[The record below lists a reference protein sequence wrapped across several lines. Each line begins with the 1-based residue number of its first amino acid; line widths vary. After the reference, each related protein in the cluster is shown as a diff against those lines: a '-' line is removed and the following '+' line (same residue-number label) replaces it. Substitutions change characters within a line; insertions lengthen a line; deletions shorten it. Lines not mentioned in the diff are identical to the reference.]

1 MSALTGTGR
10 LARLAL
16 RRDRIVLPVWIVGVP
31 AVGLAV
37 AASVADL
44 YGGEA
49 DRLVY
54 AGTTAVSVVAR
65 AFNGPTSGASLGA
78 VVVAETF
85 TSLAVLVALMTT
97 FTVVR
102 HTRQNEETGRFE
114 LTGSAMVGRH
124 APLAAALGVAVGA
137 DLLIGAGVAAALV
150 GIGLPVTG
158 ALAYGTAI
166 AGVGAAF
173 AAVAAVTAQV
183 FSTSRAANSAA
194 AVAVGVAF
202 GLRAVGDALGTV
214 DAGGLRVTSAW
225 PSWLSPLG
233 WANQVRPFDADH
245 WAVLALPAVFS
256 VVAVAV
262 AAVLVERRDAGT
274 GLVAPRPGPAR
285 AGAELRS
292 AAGLAWRLH
301 RGGLLGWAI
310 GLAVLGVAMG
320 AVADEVDALVG
331 DNAGL
336 ADAIAQLGG
345 AGGLVDAFLA
355 TIMSIVALMVAG
367 YAVQAVLRAHA
378 EESAGRLEA
387 VAAGAV
393 SRSRWLAGHLV
404 CAAGGVLLLLALTG
418 ATVGFA
424 YGATVADTA
433 GIAGETAR
441 MTGAALAQAPAVF
454 VLAGAVVAVFGLLPR
469 WSAAVAWAALA
480 LCALAGQFGAVLD
493 LPTAVV
499 NASPFSHVPAV
510 PADDVT
516 AGPLLALLA
525 VAAGLLA
532 VGMVA
537 FRRRDLAL

>member
-1 MSALTGTGR
+1 MNALAGAGR

-16 RRDRIVLPVWIVGVP
+16 RRDRITLPVWIAGVT
-31 AVGLAV
+31 AVGFAV

-44 YGGEA
+44 YGAES
-49 DRLVY
+49 DRLAY

-65 AFNGPTSGASLGA
+65 AFNGPISGAGLGSI
-78 VVVAETF
+78 VVAETF

-124 APLAAALGVAVGA
+124 APLAAALAVAVGA

-150 GIGLPVTG
+150 GLGLPVSG
-158 ALAYGTAI
+158 ALTYGAAL
-166 AGVGAAF
+166 AGVGVAF

-194 AVAVGVAF
+194 AIAVGVAF
-202 GLRAVGDALGTV
+202 LLRAVGDALGTV
-214 DAGGLRVTSAW
+214 DADGLRVTSAW

-245 WAVLALPAVFS
+245 FGLLALPAVFG
-256 VVAVAV
+256 VLAGTV

-285 AGAELRS
+285 AGAGLRT
-292 AAGLAWRLH
+292 ATGLAWRLH

-320 AVADEVDALVG
+320 AVTDEVDALVG

-345 AGGLVDAFLA
+345 TGGLVDAFLA
-355 TIMSIVALMVAG
+355 TIMSFVALMVAG
-367 YAVQAVLRAHA
+367 YAVQAVLRAYV
-378 EESAGRLEA
+378 EEGAGRLEA

-393 SRSRWLAGHLV
+393 SRSRWLGGHLA
-404 CAAGGVLLLLALTG
+404 CAAGGVLVLQALTG
-418 ATVGFA
+418 ATIGLA
-424 YGATVADTA
+424 YAATVDGTA
-433 GIAGETAR
+433 GVMAETAR
-441 MTGAALAQAPAVF
+441 MTGAALAHAPAVF
-454 VLAGAVVAVFGLLPR
+454 VLAGVVVAGFGLLPR
-469 WSAAVAWAALA
+469 WSAAIAWTALA

-493 LPTAVV
+493 LPAAVV

-510 PADDVT
+510 PVDEVT